1 MIPRRQLLLQW
12 RRHCSRAW
20 RGAGCSPALARII
33 RILLLLLLRILLL
46 LPLLEVSWLHLLSAP
61 MLALLYRLTVLD
73 VKTPNLAFLLQ
84 SVFLLL
90 VTVVVLN

>member
-1 MIPRRQLLLQW
+1 M
-12 RRHCSRAW
+12 
-20 RGAGCSPALARII
+20 
-33 RILLLLLLRILLL
+33 LLLLLRILLL
-46 LPLLEVSWLHLLSAP
+46 LLLLAVSWLHLQLAP